1 MILVRKIMSLMVAL
15 LLCVGLVCPALAAEN
30 VFVPS
35 ISYKDGPDIEK
46 AFLSDKN
53 VTGCLAV
60 TTITGARE
68 KATDIDQEDRD
79 LLLDVYKKLDDG
91 DRKMPLDEDYVIRE
105 LVDVSWQKTTCVEAE
120 HGHKQWLQE
129 EDTTVSITFD
139 LGVNKST
146 EVVVMVYLDGQW
158 VEAESVVNN
167 GDGTVTVVFEDICP
181 VAFCVKRSA
190 QTELPKSGDPA
201 AENLPMYLT
210 AMVISAVAL
219 VALLIWRGKKRK

>member
-1 MILVRKIMSLMVAL
+1 M
-15 LLCVGLVCPALAAEN
+15 
-30 VFVPS
+30 
-35 ISYKDGPDIEK
+35 
-46 AFLSDKN
+46 
-53 VTGCLAV
+53 
-60 TTITGARE
+60 
-68 KATDIDQEDRD
+68 
-79 LLLDVYKKLDDG
+79 
-91 DRKMPLDEDYVIRE
+91 
-105 LVDVSWQKTTCVEAE
+105 
-120 HGHKQWLQE
+120 QE

-210 AMVISAVAL
+210 AMVVSAVAL
-219 VALLIWRGKKRK
+219 VVLLIWRGKKRK

>member
-1 MILVRKIMSLMVAL
+1 MVRKIMSLMVAL

-120 HGHKQWLQE
+120 HGHKSE
-129 EDTTVSITFD
+129 ISD
-139 LGVNKST
+139 KS
-146 EVVVMVYLDGQW
+146 ERPGDDAVVRRSEHAGNV
-158 VEAESVVNN
+158 
-167 GDGTVTVVFEDICP
+167 GDGDEGKQEAGRRQDDVHQDV
-181 VAFCVKRSA
+181 
-190 QTELPKSGDPA
+190 ELH
-201 AENLPMYLT
+201 
-210 AMVISAVAL
+210 
-219 VALLIWRGKKRK
+219 

>member
-1 MILVRKIMSLMVAL
+1 MRKIMSLMVAL
-15 LLCVGLVCPALAAEN
+15 LLFVGLVCPALAAES

-35 ISYKDGPDIEK
+35 ISYKDGPDIKE
-46 AFLSDKN
+46 AVLSDQN
-53 VTGCLAV
+53 VTGCLVV
-60 TTITGARE
+60 TSITEARE
-68 KATDIDQEDRD
+68 KTTDIYQEDRD
-79 LLLDVYKKLDDG
+79 LLLDVYKKLDNG
-91 DRKMPLDEDYVIRE
+91 DMKLPLDDDFVIRE

-120 HGHKQWLQE
+120 HGHKQWLQQ
-129 EDTTVSITFD
+129 EDTTVSVTFD

-158 VEAESVVNN
+158 VAAESVVNN

-190 QTELPKSGDPA
+190 QVEPPKTGDPA
-201 AENLPMYLT
+201 AENLPVYIT
-210 AMVISAVAL
+210 ALVVSAVAL